1 MNFMY
6 AMRRANGDWF
16 AFDDDGR
23 LRVPVFRSA
32 SEAMQARSLN
42 PGMLL
47 FSPVALDESALDDLA
62 PSETAGD
69 AGYWLVNNPSINLKR
84 GRPLEHAQLALL
96 IRGTALAVTG
106 MKGVVSR

>member
-1 MNFMY
+1 MNFMF

-23 LRVPVFRSA
+23 LRVPVFRSN
-32 SEAMQARSLN
+32 SEAMQARSRN

-47 FSPVALDESALDDLA
+47 FSPVVLDESALGDLA
-62 PSETAGD
+62 PTETEGN

-96 IRGTALAVTG
+96 IRGAALAVTG
-106 MKGVVSR
+106 MKGAVSR

>member
-47 FSPVALDESALDDLA
+47 FSPVVLNESALGDLA
-62 PSETAGD
+62 PTETEGGA
-69 AGYWLVNNPSINLKR
+69 AYWLVNNPSINLKR

-96 IRGTALAVTG
+96 ISGAALAVTG
-106 MKGVVSR
+106 MKGADSR